1 MSRLEFYGRPW
12 IAFEPSNKDH
22 RRWYNEFVKS
32 KTWGQCPYRFIVGD
46 DHGDLI
52 TMIQR
57 SLVKWYSENEFCKK
71 KVVPKH

>member
-12 IAFEPSNKDH
+12 VAFDPANKDH

-32 KTWGQCPYRFIVGD
+32 GTWGRCPYRFIVGD

-57 SLVKWYSENEFCKK
+57 SLVKWYSEHEFCKK
-71 KVVPKH
+71 KVVPKY

>member
-12 IAFEPSNKDH
+12 VAFEPSNKDH